1 MIIFVYACDLKGAI
15 GKDGDLPWK
24 QSTDLQHFKRVTLG
38 GTIVMG
44 RKTWESLPGKLP
56 GRRSIVM
63 SRSQRDDVEVMSYD
77 EVLLLSQEQDV
88 YIIGG
93 GEIYRLFIDEVKELH
108 RTIIQTEVEDADTF
122 APDIHELG
130 FHLIG
135 ERIVEAGDKDQYN
148 MVFQH
153 FIR

>member
-15 GKDGDLPWK
+15 GKDGELPWK

-77 EVLLLSQEQDV
+77 EVRLLSQEQDV

-93 GEIYRLFIDEVKELH
+93 GEIYRLFIEDVKELH
-108 RTIIQTEVEDADTF
+108 RTIIQTEVEGADTF

>member
-1 MIIFVYACDLKGAI
+1 MIIFVYACDLNGAI
-15 GKDGDLPWK
+15 GKDGDLPWR

-44 RKTWESLPGKLP
+44 RKTWDSLPGKLP

-63 SRSQRDDVEVMSYD
+63 SRTPREDVEVMNYED
-77 EVLLLSQEQDV
+77 VKNLSIGQDV

-93 GEIYRLFIDEVKELH
+93 GEIYQLFIEDVKELH
-108 RTIIQTEVEDADTF
+108 RTIIQTEIEGADTF
-122 APDIHELG
+122 APDIEDLG

>member
-15 GKDGDLPWK
+15 GKDGDLPWR

-44 RKTWESLPGKLP
+44 RKTWDSLPGKLP

-63 SRSQRDDVEVMSYD
+63 SRNARDDVEVMSYE
-77 EVLLLSQEQDV
+77 EVKELSSKQDV

-93 GEIYRLFIDEVKELH
+93 GEIYQLFREDVKELH
-108 RTIIQTEVEDADTF
+108 RTIIQTEIKDADTF
-122 APDIHELG
+122 APEIEDLG

-135 ERIVEAGDKDQYN
+135 ERVVGAGVKDQYD

>member
-1 MIIFVYACDLKGAI
+1 MIIFVYACDLRGAI
-15 GKDGDLPWK
+15 GKDGDLPWR
-24 QSTDLQHFKRVTLG
+24 QPTDLQHFKRVTLG

-44 RKTWESLPGKLP
+44 RKTWDSLPGKLP

-63 SRSQRDDVEVMSYD
+63 SRSARDDVEVMNYE
-77 EVLLLSQEQDV
+77 EVMDLSLEQDV

-93 GEIYRLFIDEVKELH
+93 GEIYSLFLEDAKELH
-108 RTIIQTEVEDADTF
+108 RTVIQTEINDADTF
-122 APDIHELG
+122 APDIDDLG

-135 ERIVEAGDKDQYN
+135 ERVVEAGEKDQYD

>member
-15 GKDGDLPWK
+15 GKDGDLPWR

-44 RKTWESLPGKLP
+44 RKTWDSLPGKLP

-63 SRSQRDDVEVMSYD
+63 SRNARDDVEVMSYE
-77 EVLLLSQEQDV
+77 EVKELSSKQDV

-93 GEIYRLFIDEVKELH
+93 GEIYQLFREDVKELH
-108 RTIIQTEVEDADTF
+108 RTIIQTEIKDADTF
-122 APDIHELG
+122 APDIEDLG

-135 ERIVEAGDKDQYN
+135 ERVVGAGVKDQYD

>member
-15 GKDGDLPWK
+15 GKDGDLPWR

-44 RKTWESLPGKLP
+44 RKTWDSLPGKLP

-63 SRSQRDDVEVMSYD
+63 SRTPRDDVEVMSYD
-77 EVLLLSQEQDV
+77 EVKELSSKQDV

-93 GEIYRLFIDEVKELH
+93 GEIYQLFREDVKELH
-108 RTIIQTEVEDADTF
+108 RTIIQTEIKDADTF
-122 APDIHELG
+122 APDIEDLG

-135 ERIVEAGDKDQYN
+135 ERVVGASAKDQYD

>member
-77 EVLLLSQEQDV
+77 EVRLLSQEQDV

-93 GEIYRLFIDEVKELH
+93 GEIYRLFIDDVKELH

-135 ERIVEAGDKDQYN
+135 ERIVEDKDQYN

>member
-1 MIIFVYACDLKGAI
+1 MIIFVYACDLNGAI
-15 GKDGDLPWK
+15 GKDGDLPWR

-44 RKTWESLPGKLP
+44 RKTWDSLPGKLP
-56 GRRSIVM
+56 GRRSVVM
-63 SRSQRDDVEVMSYD
+63 SRTSRDDVEVMSYED
-77 EVLLLSQEQDV
+77 VKELSSKQDV

-93 GEIYRLFIDEVKELH
+93 GEIYQLFREDVKELH
-108 RTIIQTEVEDADTF
+108 RTIIQTKIKDADTF
-122 APDIHELG
+122 APEIEDLG

-135 ERIVEAGDKDQYN
+135 ERVVKAGVKDQYD

>member
-15 GKDGDLPWK
+15 GKDGDLPWR

-44 RKTWESLPGKLP
+44 RKTWDSLPGKLP

-63 SRSQRDDVEVMSYD
+63 SRSARDDIEVMNYE
-77 EVLLLSQEQDV
+77 EVMDLSLEQDV

-93 GEIYRLFIDEVKELH
+93 GEIYSLFLEDAKELH
-108 RTIIQTEVEDADTF
+108 RTVIQTEINDADTF
-122 APDIHELG
+122 APDIEDLG

-135 ERIVEAGDKDQYN
+135 ERVVEASDKDQYD

>member
-77 EVLLLSQEQDV
+77 EVRLLSQEQDV

-93 GEIYRLFIDEVKELH
+93 GEIYRLFIDDVKELH

-135 ERIVEAGDKDQYN
+135 ERIVEAGDNDQYN

>member
-77 EVLLLSQEQDV
+77 EVRLLSQEQDV

-93 GEIYRLFIDEVKELH
+93 GEIYRLFIDDVKELH

>member
-15 GKDGDLPWK
+15 GKDGDLPWR

-44 RKTWESLPGKLP
+44 RKTWDSLPGKLP

-63 SRSQRDDVEVMSYD
+63 SRSPRDDVEVMSYE
-77 EVLLLSQEQDV
+77 EVKELSSHQDV
-88 YIIGG
+88 FIIGG
-93 GEIYRLFIDEVKELH
+93 GEIYQLFREDVKELH
-108 RTIIQTEVEDADTF
+108 RTIIQTEIKDADTF
-122 APDIHELG
+122 APDIEDLG

-135 ERIVEAGDKDQYN
+135 ERVVAAGVKDQYD

>member
-15 GKDGDLPWK
+15 GKDGDLPWR

-44 RKTWESLPGKLP
+44 RKTWDSLPGKLP

-63 SRSQRDDVEVMSYD
+63 SRSPRDDVEVMSYE
-77 EVLLLSQEQDV
+77 EVKELSSHQDV
-88 YIIGG
+88 FIIGG
-93 GEIYRLFIDEVKELH
+93 GEIYQLFREDVKELH
-108 RTIIQTEVEDADTF
+108 RTIIQTEIKDADTF
-122 APDIHELG
+122 APDIEDLG

-135 ERIVEAGDKDQYN
+135 ERVVAAGDKDQHD

>member
-1 MIIFVYACDLKGAI
+1 MIIFVYACDLRGAI
-15 GKDGDLPWK
+15 GKDGDLPWR

-44 RKTWESLPGKLP
+44 RKTWDSLPGKLP

-63 SRSQRDDVEVMSYD
+63 SRSARDDIEVMNYE
-77 EVLLLSQEQDV
+77 EVMDLSLEQDV

-93 GEIYRLFIDEVKELH
+93 GEIYSLFLEDAKELH
-108 RTIIQTEVEDADTF
+108 RTVIQTEINDADTF
-122 APDIHELG
+122 APDIEDLG

-135 ERIVEAGDKDQYN
+135 ERVVEASDKDQYD

>member
-15 GKDGDLPWK
+15 GKDGDLPWR

-44 RKTWESLPGKLP
+44 RKTWDSLPGKLP

-63 SRSQRDDVEVMSYD
+63 SRTPRDDVEVMSYE
-77 EVLLLSQEQDV
+77 EVKELSSKQDI

-93 GEIYRLFIDEVKELH
+93 GEIYQLFREDVKELH
-108 RTIIQTEVEDADTF
+108 RTIIQTEIKDADTF
-122 APDIHELG
+122 APDIEDLG

-135 ERIVEAGDKDQYN
+135 ERVVGAGVKDQYD

>member
-15 GKDGDLPWK
+15 GKDGDLPWR

-44 RKTWESLPGKLP
+44 RKTWDSLPGKLP

-63 SRSQRDDVEVMSYD
+63 SRNARDDVEVMSYE
-77 EVLLLSQEQDV
+77 EVKELSFQQDV

-93 GEIYRLFIDEVKELH
+93 GEIYQLFREDVKELH
-108 RTIIQTEVEDADTF
+108 RTIIQTEIKDADTF
-122 APDIHELG
+122 APDIEDLG

-135 ERIVEAGDKDQYN
+135 EKVVGAGVKDQYD